1 MFDEMGSPGPQTAV
15 SDMQRESYQS
25 QRPPTSG
32 LVYTSSPLTRP
43 LWPDSVICMQVSRRL
58 WCAAWT
64 NRRGS
69 LLMRTCVWPAAGPQ
83 TSSKP
88 AVWIPAHQGNRH
100 VACPAP
106 QEHVRSWVRLSV
118 GKTRMLIVTRC
129 FENQLASVQTLS
141 QIHLDLIKTRA
152 LESQPDGHA
161 QGPEG
166 SVHWSASHNVAGM
179 CTCLTA
185 AFSRG
190 SVSWPQTSWS
200 LPPCSL
206 CPKPSQHRNMECRG
220 LPGWYNWSPV
230 NLYAKHADSL

>member
-1 MFDEMGSPGPQTAV
+1 MFENIGSPGLQTAV
-15 SDMQRESYQS
+15 SDMQWESYQS
-25 QRPPTSG
+25 QRPPTSC

-58 WCAAWT
+58 WWAAWT

-69 LLMRTCVWPAAGPQ
+69 LLTRTCAWPAAGPQ
-83 TSSKP
+83 CSWKP

-106 QEHVRSWVRLSV
+106 QEHVPSWVRQPM
-118 GKTRMLIVTRC
+118 GKTRTLIVTQC

-141 QIHLDLIKTRA
+141 QIHLNLIETRA
-152 LESQPDGHA
+152 LEFQPSGHA

-166 SVHWSASHNVAGM
+166 SVHWSESHNMAGM
-179 CTCLTA
+179 CTCHTA

-190 SVSWPQTSWS
+190 SMNWPQTSWS

-206 CPKPSQHRNMECRG
+206 CPKPSQHRNRLALG
-220 LPGWYNWSPV
+220 RLGGIIDP
-230 NLYAKHADSL
+230 L